1 MHSPKY
7 SDAEKKAW
15 RQRGQM
21 AMKKLSLA
29 SFPACDFSTEQGCR
43 RVLELA
49 GDAVLKGRLPNSS
62 ATALAK
68 LASVGLKAAELGVAR
83 RVAALEAAARARE
96 KAQAVSSSHP
106 AGRRRP

>member
-1 MHSPKY
+1 MHSPEY

-29 SFPACDFSTEQGCR
+29 SFPACDFSTEEGCR

-49 GDAVLKGRLPNSS
+49 GDAVLKGRLPNS
-62 ATALAK
+62 AANALAK
-68 LASVGLKAAELGVAR
+68 LASVGLKVAELGVAR
-83 RVAALEAAARARE
+83 RI
-96 KAQAVSSSHP
+96 AQIEQTLKDSAP
-106 AGRRRP
+106 AGGAGRGKRHT